1 MEKQR
6 YLKNK
11 FPLSELTSKQKLK
24 PEPVQIE
31 KPVPPQY
38 VPPKLPY
45 DVFKN
50 DWDLSDDDQTPE
62 NLGHSCFNKRSF
74 KLTTKAQINHKN
86 AEKEIEKLDDFEAN
100 MTHSGEI
107 ISIEQIDEK
116 QLEELGLLGSETK
129 GNQPEYKKKQCK
141 PGLMMLS

>member
-1 MEKQR
+1 MLDCELNFNHHVKE
-6 YLKNK
+6 LKKNLGFK
-11 FPLSELTSKQKLK
+11 SYMLAILKSYVPTVIMLIIYKTYVLPLFDYADVLYNGATGTQLLQTVQNRCLKYCLKVPILATSKQKLK

-38 VPPKLPY
+38 VPPRLPY

-74 KLTTKAQINHKN
+74 KLTTKA
-86 AEKEIEKLDDFEAN
+86 
-100 MTHSGEI
+100 
-107 ISIEQIDEK
+107 
-116 QLEELGLLGSETK
+116 
-129 GNQPEYKKKQCK
+129 
-141 PGLMMLS
+141 